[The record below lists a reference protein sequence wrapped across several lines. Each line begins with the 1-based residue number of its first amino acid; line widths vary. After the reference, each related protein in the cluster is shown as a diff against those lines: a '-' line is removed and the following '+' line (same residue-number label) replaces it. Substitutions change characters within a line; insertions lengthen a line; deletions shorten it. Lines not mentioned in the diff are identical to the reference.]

1 LPFYKQIDGVAMGS
15 PLGPTL
21 ANIFMCFHEKRWLT
35 NCPPDFRPSHYYR
48 YVDDTFLLFK
58 SQIQVQKFLQYMN
71 SQHKNIKFTCE
82 LESNGKLPFLDVS
95 ISRDNNS
102 FSTATYRKPT
112 YTGLTTKFDSF
123 IPVKYKTNL
132 INTLINRAYKISKSY
147 LIFTKEID
155 SITDILR
162 RNGFP
167 LFVIQ
172 RSIRQ
177 TLNNIFVKREPV
189 QLAAKDRIYINLPY
203 IGPMSYT
210 IRRKLVNLINVHYST
225 VDLRIIFTS
234 TNTIGHY
241 FKFKDKIPNLLCSS
255 VVYKFTCS
263 SCNAAYIGKTSR
275 NLFIRADEHKGISYR
290 TGRPLEKPMVSP
302 VREHCQQNNHNLSK
316 HDFKVI
322 DSSPFASDLSIL
334 ESLWIW
340 KGRPKLN
347 EYLASTDLELLR
359 S

>member
-1 LPFYKQIDGVAMGS
+1 MASFDVTNLFTNLPLVETIAIIIDSLFNHSTHINGLNKLHFRKLLEFATKDIAFFFNGELYKQIDGVAMGS

-35 NCPPDFRPSHYYR
+35 NCPPDFRPSYYYR
-48 YVDDTFLLFK
+48 YVDTLLLFK

-102 FSTATYRKPT
+102 FSTATYKKPT

-132 INTLINRAYKISKSY
+132 INTFINRAYKISKSY

-189 QLAAKDRIYINLPY
+189 QLAAKDTIYINLPY

-225 VDLRIIFTS
+225 VNLWIISLPQTPLAITLNS
-234 TNTIGHY
+234 KT
-241 FKFKDKIPNLLCSS
+241 KFPIFYVHLLCINSRAAAAMLLTLERLLGIFSS
-255 VVYKFTCS
+255 VQM
-263 SCNAAYIGKTSR
+263 N
-275 NLFIRADEHKGISYR
+275 IRAFLTE
-290 TGRPLEKPMVSP
+290 
-302 VREHCQQNNHNLSK
+302 REDH
-316 HDFKVI
+316 
-322 DSSPFASDLSIL
+322 
-334 ESLWIW
+334 
-340 KGRPKLN
+340 
-347 EYLASTDLELLR
+347 
-359 S
+359 